1 MIRLSLQTGK
11 LRWFFLGLLAIALM
25 TGSAYVPMIV
35 SAQSGGQLV
44 IYSGRREPLIV
55 PVIDLFKKATGIQ
68 VTLKSGEDQAL
79 AQLVLQE
86 QPNPIGDVYL
96 TVDSGLLEFLRLK
109 GVLQIY
115 TSEQIRQIPER
126 FRSTDGSWVGAS
138 GRGRAIMYNTKLVK
152 PEDLPKS
159 AFEIIEP
166 KWKGKVAMDS
176 LRKESTL
183 AWITSIRLIKGEA
196 FTQNFV
202 LKLRENQVVFLDGGP
217 EVRKAVGRGQV
228 ALGLLNHYHYNIEL
242 RDNKTPVG
250 VHYPDQGPNDI
261 GILVNAAGAAIV
273 KGAKHVNE
281 ARKFLDFIIS
291 PEAQKIFAELNFEWP
306 LLPGV
311 ATAEGVRLLDTL
323 KQTPVALEKLGQ
335 ELQNTLD
342 FLDAIGF

>member
-1 MIRLSLQTGK
+1 MIQPPVGRRWLTLVLVSVFCITGVSLQPAQT
-11 LRWFFLGLLAIALM
+11 
-25 TGSAYVPMIV
+25 
-35 SAQSGGQLV
+35 SAQQGGQLI

-68 VTLKSGEDQAL
+68 ITLKSGEDQAL
-79 AQLVLQE
+79 ANLVLQE

-96 TVDSGLLEFLRLK
+96 TVDSGLLEFLRIK
-109 GVLQIY
+109 GVLQTY
-115 TSEQIRQIPER
+115 TSDAIKKIPER
-126 FRSTDGSWVGAS
+126 FRAADGSWVGAS
-138 GRGRAIMYNTKLVK
+138 GRGRAMMYNTNLVK
-152 PEDLPKS
+152 PEELPKS
-159 AFEIIEP
+159 VFEIIDS
-166 KWKGKVAMDS
+166 KWKGKVSMDN

-183 AWITSIRLIKGEA
+183 AWITSMRLAKGAA

-202 LKLRENQVVFLDGGP
+202 LKLKENQVIFLDGGP

-242 RDNKTPVG
+242 RDNKSPVG
-250 VHYPDQGPNDI
+250 VHYPDQGPTDV

-273 KGAKHVNE
+273 KGAKHVAE
-281 ARKFLDFIIS
+281 ARKFLDFLVS
-291 PEAQKIFAELNFEWP
+291 AEAQKIFAELNYEWP

-311 ATAEGVRLLDTL
+311 ATAEGVRPLDSL
-323 KQTPVALEKLGQ
+323 KQTPVSLDKLGQ